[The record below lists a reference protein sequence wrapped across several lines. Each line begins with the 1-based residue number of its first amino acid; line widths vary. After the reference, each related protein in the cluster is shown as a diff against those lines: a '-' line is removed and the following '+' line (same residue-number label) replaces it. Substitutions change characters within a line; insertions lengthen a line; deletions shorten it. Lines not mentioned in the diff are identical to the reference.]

1 MKAAE
6 DTPATQ
12 PSDDATEIVYLTI
25 EGLTEPTILRYF
37 ETLNAGDFENTAA
50 LFAADGAIHPPF
62 ESGIVGPE
70 AIAAYL
76 HQEAQGMKLEP
87 RQGIVQ
93 TLDNEQT
100 QVEVAGKVQTS
111 WCGVNVSWLF
121 ILNQNHEIFFAKV
134 KLLASPQELL
144 DMRR

>member
-6 DTPATQ
+6 DTPAAQ
-12 PSDDATEIVYLTI
+12 PSDDATEIVHLTI

-76 HQEAQGMKLEP
+76 QQEAQGMKLEP

-121 ILNQNHEIFFAKV
+121 ILNQNNEIFFAKV

>member
-6 DTPATQ
+6 DTPPTQ
-12 PSDDATEIVYLTI
+12 PFDDAIEIIHLTI
-25 EGLTEPTILRYF
+25 EGITEPTVLRYF

-76 HQEAQGMKLEP
+76 QQEAQGMKLEP

-121 ILNQNHEIFFAKV
+121 ILNQNNEIFFAKV

>member
-6 DTPATQ
+6 DTPPTQ
-12 PSDDATEIVYLTI
+12 PSDHATEIVHLTI

-76 HQEAQGMKLEP
+76 QQEAQGMKLEP

-93 TLDNEQT
+93 TLDNQQT

-121 ILNQNHEIFFAKV
+121 ILNQNHEISFAKV